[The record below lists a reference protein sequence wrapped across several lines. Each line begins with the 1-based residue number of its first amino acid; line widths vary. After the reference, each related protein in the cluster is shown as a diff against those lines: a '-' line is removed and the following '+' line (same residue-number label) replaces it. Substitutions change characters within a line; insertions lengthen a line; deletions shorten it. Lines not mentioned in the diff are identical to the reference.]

1 MKLAL
6 LLLGALATLFLAA
19 LALGDQSLPP
29 GQVLAA
35 LLGREDAP
43 PSVAAIVTGLR
54 LPRAV
59 LAMLAG
65 AALAVAGTIS
75 QAVLRN
81 PLAEPGLIGVNAG
94 AALAA
99 MVVIV
104 QVGHPSE
111 TLLPWLTFGGALAMA
126 LLIQALAWRA
136 GPSTLRLILIG
147 VALSAMAGAGA
158 SFIAAFGEVAA
169 VQRAMIWLAGSLQD
183 SRWIKSRQLIA
194 WALVPAVAIWLAA
207 RELDLIALGD
217 AVARARGQRVG
228 ATQGGLILACA
239 AISGAAVAGVGLIA
253 FVGLAAPHMARALA
267 GRSHRR
273 LIPAAALVGALMT
286 LGADLI
292 ARRALAPMQLPVGV
306 VTALAG
312 APVFAVLLW
321 RRRHD

>member
-1 MKLAL
+1 MRLAA
-6 LLLGALATLFLAA
+6 LLLGALAALFLAA
-19 LALGDQSLPP
+19 LALGDRSLPP
-29 GQVLAA
+29 GEVLAA
-35 LLGREDAP
+35 LLGREGVPAP
-43 PSVAAIVTGLR
+43 VATIVTGLR

-75 QAVLRN
+75 QAILRN
-81 PLAEPGLIGVNAG
+81 PLAEPGLLGVNAG

-104 QVGHPSE
+104 QLGHPSE

-126 LLIQALAWRA
+126 LAIQALAWRA

-183 SRWIKSRQLIA
+183 SRWVKTRQLLA
-194 WALVPAVAIWLAA
+194 WALIPAVAVWLAA

-217 AVARARGQRVG
+217 EVARARGQRVEM
-228 ATQGGLILACA
+228 TQAAMILACA
-239 AISGAAVAGVGLIA
+239 AISGAAVAAVGLIA
-253 FVGLAAPHMARALA
+253 FVGLAAPHIARALA
-267 GRSHRR
+267 GRAHRR
-273 LIPAAALVGALMT
+273 LIPVAALVGALMT

-292 ARRALAPMQLPVGV
+292 ARRAIAPMQLPVGI
-306 VTALAG
+306 VTALIG
-312 APVFAVLLW
+312 APFFAALLW

>member
-1 MKLAL
+1 MKLGL
-6 LLLGALATLFLAA
+6 LLLGALAALFLAA

-35 LLGREDAP
+35 LLGREDVS

-136 GPSTLRLILIG
+136 GPGTLRLILIG

-158 SFIAAFGEVAA
+158 SFIAAFGDVAA

-183 SRWIKSRQLIA
+183 SRWIKSRQLLA
-194 WALVPAVAIWLAA
+194 WALVPAVAVWLAA

-217 AVARARGQRVG
+217 DVARARGQRTA

-273 LIPAAALVGALMT
+273 LIPVAALVGALMT
-286 LGADLI
+286 LGADLV

-306 VTALAG
+306 VTALVG
-312 APVFAVLLW
+312 APVFVALLW